1 MRSWTSVPR
10 AIASPRPTWAAWRT
24 RMMIDLR
31 PRLLPALVAGLGVSL
46 LIGAIHLMSSDLP
59 DMPREAGLDTH
70 VSVSLLEVRLL
81 ELERERER
89 EIDRQGRRPIR
100 PNDIHACK
108 FRSPVAQ
115 DSTAGGPAR

>member
-1 MRSWTSVPR
+1 
-10 AIASPRPTWAAWRT
+10 
-24 RMMIDLR
+24 MMIDLR

-100 PNDIHACK
+100 PKRHPRLQVPDRVGVRLDRRRPGAVIHL
-108 FRSPVAQ
+108 
-115 DSTAGGPAR
+115 PA